1 MKKRMIAMLAC
12 VLTLICMLAGC
23 VRTEIGV
30 ELKSDGS
37 GSVGTVVMIQK
48 EAYDM
53 MKESGDPFE
62 GKETFTETA
71 DGKEYIGT
79 RESTEYGSADELKS
93 ALLALTFAGNLS
105 DMENRVSD
113 EKPENLTDEIIITP
127 DEPENETSEQTALF
141 KSVEIEKNGGEL
153 TFRAALV
160 PQSDM
165 GSEVLSG
172 MGFNDMYKLR
182 VSVTMPGEIKSYS
195 TGTVEEKTVTWEIQD
210 LTAENSIEIVSD
222 SGSGSVVPAVI
233 VIVVILLLLA
243 VIGFLLMKKKQQ
255 K

>member
-1 MKKRMIAMLAC
+1 MKKRIFAMLTC
-12 VLTLICMLAGC
+12 VFAMLCMLAGC
-23 VRTEIGV
+23 VRTEVGV

-37 GSVGTVVMIQK
+37 GAVGTVVMIQK

-62 GKETFTETA
+62 GKETFTETV

-79 RESTEYGSADELKS
+79 RENTEYGSADELKS

-113 EKPENLTDEIIITP
+113 DKPENLTDEIVITP
-127 DEPENETSEQTALF
+127 DEPENETSEQAAVF
-141 KSVEIEKNGGEL
+141 KSVEIERNGGDL
-153 TFRAALV
+153 TFRAALA
-160 PQSDM
+160 PQSDT
-165 GSEVLSG
+165 GSEALSG
-172 MGFNDMYKLR
+172 MGFNEMYKLS
-182 VSVTMPGEIKSYS
+182 VSVTMPGEIKSHS
-195 TGTVEEKTVTWEIQD
+195 AGTVEEKTVTWEIQD

-222 SGSGSVVPAVI
+222 SGSGSIVPVI
-233 VIVVILLLLA
+233 IIVLLILLLLA
-243 VIGFLLMKKKQQ
+243 VIGVLLAKKKQQ

>member
-1 MKKRMIAMLAC
+1 MKKRIFAMLAC
-12 VLTLICMLAGC
+12 VLALMCMLVGC
-23 VRTEIGV
+23 IRTEVGV

-37 GSVGTVVMIQK
+37 GTVGTVVMIQK

-62 GKETFTETA
+62 GKETFTETL
-71 DGKEYIGT
+71 DGKEYVGT

-113 EKPENLTDEIIITP
+113 EKPENLTDEIVITP
-127 DEPENETSEQTALF
+127 DEQENGTSEQVAVF
-141 KSVEIEKNGGEL
+141 RSVEIEKNGSKL
-153 TFRAALV
+153 TFRAALA
-160 PQSDM
+160 PQSDE
-165 GSEVLSG
+165 GSEILSG
-172 MGFNDMYKLR
+172 MGVNDMYKLK
-182 VSVTMPGEIKSYS
+182 VSVTMPGEIKSHS
-195 TGTVEEKTVTWEIQD
+195 AGTVVEKTVTWEIQD

-222 SGSGSVVPAVI
+222 SGSGSIVPVI
-233 VIVVILLLLA
+233 VIVLLILLLLA
-243 VIGFLLMKKKQQ
+243 VIGVLLMKKKQQ